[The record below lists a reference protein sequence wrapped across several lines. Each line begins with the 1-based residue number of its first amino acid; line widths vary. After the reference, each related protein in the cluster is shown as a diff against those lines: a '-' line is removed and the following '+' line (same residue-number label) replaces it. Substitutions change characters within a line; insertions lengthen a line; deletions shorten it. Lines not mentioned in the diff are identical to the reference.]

1 LAAAER
7 QEHGLRIAA
16 EDLDAGQG
24 DEAGKA
30 IQVA

>member
-1 LAAAER
+1 MER
-7 QEHGLRIAA
+7 QEHTLRIAA

-24 DEAGKA
+24 DEARKA